1 MSNEF
6 ELINHNTVN
15 NFYAFVIDLKY
26 RRPHLHTDIE
36 IIIVL
41 KGNLKVTSEDKEII
55 VDTNQL
61 IILNTCQLHEL
72 SSNEGAL
79 LLIFQFGLTLF
90 EKAIPQIYELSFA
103 TTPYT
108 LSNNHNCKKLVQYII
123 DVSYS
128 YFSDIDHNSLIC
140 HGLAS
145 LIMFELLQKIPYKL
159 ISEDKKNSL
168 LSKKNRIKRIS
179 DYIQLNYQKK
189 LLLSEIAEKE
199 KLSVP
204 YLSHFFRDNF
214 GLSFQEYLNMIRCEK
229 ARYLL
234 FNSNS
239 NLLIISELCGFS
251 DTKYLNRAFKK
262 LYGLTPKEFRD
273 SIDKTLIFRFDSK
286 NAHKIEQQILFSKEK
301 SLSTIGNFLT
311 NSFLEPKRK
320 RLLH

>member
-1 MSNEF
+1 MNNEF
-6 ELINHNTVN
+6 ELIEHNKVS
-15 NFYAFVIDLKY
+15 NFYAFVIELKY

-41 KGNLKVTSEDKEII
+41 QGTLKITSEDEEII

-61 IILNTCQLHEL
+61 VVLNTCQLHEL
-72 SSNEGAL
+72 SSDKGTL
-79 LLIFQFGLTLF
+79 LLIFQFGLNLF
-90 EKAIPQIYELSFA
+90 EKALPQIYELNFA

-108 LSNNHNCKKLVQYII
+108 LLNNPDSKRLINYVI
-123 DVSYS
+123 DASYS
-128 YFSDIDHNSLIC
+128 YFSDADYNSLIC

-262 LYGLTPKEFRD
+262 SYGLTPKEFRD
-273 SIDKTLIFRFDSK
+273 SIDKTLFFNFDNK
-286 NAHKIEQQILFSKEK
+286 DKHKIEQQILFSKEK
-301 SLSTIGNFLT
+301 SISIINTFLT
-311 NSFLEPKRK
+311 PSFYR
-320 RLLH
+320 R